1 MVSGRPL
8 RRLLIALAALVALDP
23 FVPGLVRRLE
33 ATRYE
38 SGPVFRFENSDLF
51 SLGPLAQYLR
61 EHPRAERP
69 RVVFFGNS
77 MVWGYFL
84 EPEESLPAQFQ
95 RLTPGARVFNLA
107 VNGFETGSAYVV
119 TKRIIDAVDTIYLFP
134 VGAAA
139 HPMLP
144 RLVPVEAADLARFR
158 LAPADRV
165 EASLESALGFWRLYR
180 DAYRLQSG
188 LFGTSSRVYV
198 YRHKASALRA
208 VGRGR
213 DETPGA
219 PADASAPASHGVE
232 VAIDVA
238 PGPVADER
246 RRELARTHPLLWDY
260 AELVR
265 AHGKRAIVVQVR
277 RYAGALAAADWAE
290 LNAVFRPH
298 VSFVE
303 LSIPPALSLDGR
315 HLSAE
320 GARAVASALRRAAPA
335 ASAAGA
341 RS

>member
-1 MVSGRPL
+1 M
-8 RRLLIALAALVALDP
+8 RRLLVALAVLVVLDP
-23 FVPGLVRRLE
+23 LVPGLVRRLE
-33 ATRYE
+33 ARRYE

-51 SLGPLAQYLR
+51 SLGPLAEYLR
-61 EHPRAERP
+61 EHPRPERP

-77 MVWGYFL
+77 VVWGYFL

-107 VNGFETGSAYVV
+107 INGFETGSAYVV

-134 VGAAA
+134 LGAAA

-144 RLVPVEAADLARFR
+144 RLVPVEPADLARFR
-158 LAPADRV
+158 LTPADRV
-165 EASLESALGFWRLYR
+165 ETSLESALGFWRLYR

-208 VGRGR
+208 VWRGTR
-213 DETPGA
+213 EPPDAAG
-219 PADASAPASHGVE
+219 DASVSATHGVE

-238 PGPVADER
+238 PGAVAEAR
-246 RRELARTHPLLWDY
+246 RRELVRAHPLLWDY

-265 AHGKRAIVVQVR
+265 AHGKRAIVVQIR
-277 RYAGALAAADWAE
+277 RYAAALAPADRAD

-303 LSIPPALSLDGR
+303 LSIPAALSFDGT

-320 GARAVASALRRAAPA
+320 GARAVASALRRAAPPA
-335 ASAAGA
+335 PAIGS